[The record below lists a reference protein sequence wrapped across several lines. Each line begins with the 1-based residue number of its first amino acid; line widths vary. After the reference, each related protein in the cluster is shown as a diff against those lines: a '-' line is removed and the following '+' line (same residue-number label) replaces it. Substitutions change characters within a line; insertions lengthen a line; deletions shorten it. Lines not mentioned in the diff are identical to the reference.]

1 MVVGREE
8 GYRERIVV
16 ARLLDSTNAAGQ
28 RLPYME
34 NISHHVM
41 LGPRLTVTLSPLTQ
55 KLVFT
60 SELNINRLSGPT
72 QGSQRLSVAQS
83 KSVPLGSRPCDR
95 HCG

>member
-41 LGPRLTVTLSPLTQ
+41 LGPRPTVTLSLLTQ

-60 SELNINRLSGPT
+60 LRARQAVGPDAGT
-72 QGSQRLSVAQS
+72 PEAVHSSV
-83 KSVPLGSRPCDR
+83 KLTRVTSV
-95 HCG
+95 